1 MLSVLFRKISIITKK
16 DMKAVFIVFNQAN
29 TERVEYMFD
38 RLEIRG
44 YTWWNDVQGRGS
56 ETGEPRM
63 GTHTWPEMNSA
74 VLTIIPDEKV
84 DELLD
89 RVRKLDQVNE
99 EVGVRA
105 FVWEIVKSI

>member
-1 MLSVLFRKISIITKK
+1 
-16 DMKAVFIVFNQAN
+16 MKSVFIVFNQAN
-29 TERVEYMFD
+29 TERVEYMLD
-38 RLEIRG
+38 RLNIRG
-44 YTWWNDVQGRGS
+44 YTWWQDVMGRGS

-74 VLTIIPDEKV
+74 VMTIIPDEKV

-89 RVRKLDQVNE
+89 KVKKLDEINK

-105 FVWEIVKSI
+105 FVWNIEKSV